1 MQEKS
6 QGYFFIHK
14 QPEHKVLLGAK
25 SINTIK
31 KEKCGLTYLQSV
43 CLQNIKSKCLQ
54 LLAKINV
61 PCDCGNKR

>member
-43 CLQNIKSKCLQ
+43 CLQIKMFAVISK
-54 LLAKINV
+54 N
-61 PCDCGNKR
+61 